1 MTAPAFTLR
10 APAKINLF
18 LHITGRRDDGYHT
31 LQSLLTFA
39 DVGDELEFIAADDF
53 SLTVQGP
60 FAEGLSAGPDNLVC
74 KAAQQLAAAYHVPL
88 RGRIVLTKNLPVA
101 AGIGGGSS
109 DAAAALKGLM
119 KLWDVQPPLQELLLI
134 AQKLGA
140 DVPAC
145 LVARSV
151 FAERT
156 GEHLTP
162 AAAPHLHLVLANPGI
177 ATPTAAV
184 FRNLSGFS
192 RPEDRQPLY
201 TLEDIR
207 LRHNDLTAP
216 AEQVT
221 PAIIDVLV
229 ALGKTEGCLLHR
241 LSGSGATCFGVYG
254 SAVQAQAAA
263 QALRAR
269 QPAWWVVAAQT
280 V

>member
-53 SLTVQGP
+53 SFTVQGP
-60 FAEGLSAGPDNLVC
+60 FAEGLSTGPDNLVC

-119 KLWDVQPPLQELLLI
+119 KLWDVRPPLQELFLI

-151 FAERT
+151 FAEGI

-192 RPEDRQPLY
+192 RPEDRQSLY

-269 QPAWWVVAAQT
+269 HPAWWVVAAQT